1 MYIKEYE
8 DIYESSN
15 YEKLSYSEQI
25 TLKTQVVHEYYKKL
39 NYLSVKPFIENPQ
52 PKNYRHKVILSATNI
67 QNKIKLGLFVENT
80 KTIKPTLNNDMH
92 DKEINRVFE
101 TVEKV
106 LQKYKIL
113 AYDVKNPRGIMKH
126 IFMRKSFKDQTILI
140 CFVTQGYLLPNVK
153 NIIKDIVSI
162 HPNVVTVTQNIHF
175 RNTPIVL
182 EDKEKILYG
191 SGYIFDEI
199 LGFRFRLS
207 TKSFYQI
214 NPRQMLNLY
223 AKALE
228 LANIQP
234 TDIVLDCYSG
244 IGTMSILFASKAK
257 KVIAVENNPSSV
269 QDAKYNQ
276 RLNKIQNI
284 EFVLDDATNYMNKS
298 TQKMD
303 ILVMDPPR
311 SGSTPEFLDAV
322 LKLKPRKVVYVS
334 CDIETQVRDIKQLL
348 SVYHIKE
355 VIPIDMFSDTKHIEL
370 VTLLELK

>member
-1 MYIKEYE
+1 
-8 DIYESSN
+8 
-15 YEKLSYSEQI
+15 
-25 TLKTQVVHEYYKKL
+25 
-39 NYLSVKPFIENPQ
+39 
-52 PKNYRHKVILSATNI
+52 
-67 QNKIKLGLFVENT
+67 
-80 KTIKPTLNNDMH
+80 
-92 DKEINRVFE
+92 
-101 TVEKV
+101 
-106 LQKYKIL
+106 
-113 AYDVKNPRGIMKH
+113 
-126 IFMRKSFKDQTILI
+126 
-140 CFVTQGYLLPNVK
+140 
-153 NIIKDIVSI
+153 
-162 HPNVVTVTQNIHF
+162 
-175 RNTPIVL
+175 
-182 EDKEKILYG
+182 
-191 SGYIFDEI
+191 
-199 LGFRFRLS
+199 
-207 TKSFYQI
+207 
-214 NPRQMLNLY
+214 MLNLY